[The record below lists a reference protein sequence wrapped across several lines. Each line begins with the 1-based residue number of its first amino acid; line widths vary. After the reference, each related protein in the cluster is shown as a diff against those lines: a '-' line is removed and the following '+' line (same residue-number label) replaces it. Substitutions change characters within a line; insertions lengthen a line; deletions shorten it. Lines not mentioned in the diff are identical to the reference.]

1 MITKLYVPLVTLPIN
16 DNIIFLENINDAF
29 KRTISWN
36 KCKSEITTQDKTKN
50 NNLDYL
56 IYPPF
61 RNINRSF
68 VLSFENGNDDATRN
82 AFDEKSVLHAISRNF
97 NALIDNKLFF
107 DQLVKKKQ
115 ELHEKLLK
123 MSRKDDYA
131 TGSLLDYLCHQ
142 KYYKLICIDL
152 SRQTNTSIPKQFNF
166 VGKLE
171 ENDGAT
177 MLFNTEKH
185 QTTIANF
192 SLDLLIVTD

>member
-82 AFDEKSVLHAISRNF
+82 AFDEKILLHAISRN
-97 NALIDNKLFF
+97 
-107 DQLVKKKQ
+107 KK
-115 ELHEKLLK
+115 
-123 MSRKDDYA
+123 R
-131 TGSLLDYLCHQ
+131 
-142 KYYKLICIDL
+142 
-152 SRQTNTSIPKQFNF
+152 F
-166 VGKLE
+166 
-171 ENDGAT
+171 
-177 MLFNTEKH
+177 
-185 QTTIANF
+185 
-192 SLDLLIVTD
+192 